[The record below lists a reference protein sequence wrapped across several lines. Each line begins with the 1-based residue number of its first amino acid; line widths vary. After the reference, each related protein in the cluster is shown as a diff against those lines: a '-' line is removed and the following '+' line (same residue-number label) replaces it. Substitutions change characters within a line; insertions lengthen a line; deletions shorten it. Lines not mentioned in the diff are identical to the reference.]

1 MHLSR
6 RAYLFVLLT
15 ALLAV
20 TGIWS
25 SEPALAGWWRLPAA
39 LLLLGLAWEGLSL
52 RHRPIAA
59 QLNTAARAL
68 LGRAQPAT
76 FVFRNDA
83 SRALQVEYA
92 PAVPP
97 GFEGPSELRRVRAPA
112 RGSVSDAVSLLPVRL
127 GPHAWPAL
135 PARVLGPLAL
145 AWWSMTLEPS
155 ARVRVAPDARG
166 MRLRLKG
173 LSGGA
178 RPRPIAGT
186 GTELHQLRAYRRG
199 DPLSSID
206 WKATARR
213 RALVTR
219 EFSED
224 QHLDVLI
231 AIDAGRLS
239 RIRTGALDRLG
250 LYANL
255 AARLAEVA
263 VHLDDRAGLILYAD
277 RVLARCPP
285 ARGLAAL
292 TALRR
297 VLEEVA
303 VQPAESS
310 PTAAAVG
317 IRQMLKHRGLIVL
330 LTDLDDAS
338 VASGLTRAVRLLAP
352 PHLVVVAGVQSGEIP
367 ALAQARAQDWQQP
380 WIALAASE
388 HEERAL
394 AQRLLLRRLGAP
406 VVAAPAE
413 QLEQAVLAQYE
424 QLRRTR
430 RV

>member
-1 MHLSR
+1 VHLAS
-6 RAYLFVLLT
+6 RAYLLVLLT
-15 ALLAV
+15 AVLAI

-25 SEPALAGWWRLPAA
+25 SEPALSGWWRLPAA

-52 RHRPIAA
+52 RHRPITA
-59 QLNTAARAL
+59 QILTSGRAL
-68 LGRAQPAT
+68 LGREQPAS
-76 FVFRNDA
+76 FVFTNDA
-83 SRALQVEYA
+83 SRSLKVEYA
-92 PAVPP
+92 PALPQ
-97 GFEGPSELRRVRAPA
+97 GFEGPTKLRRVHTPA
-112 RGSVSDAVSLLPVRL
+112 GATVSDTVRLLPVRL
-127 GPHAWPAL
+127 GPHTWPKL
-135 PARVLGPLAL
+135 PARVLGPLSL
-145 AWWSMTLEPS
+145 GWWSVTLQPS
-155 ARVRVAPDARG
+155 FRVRVAPDAMG

-173 LSGGA
+173 LGGGA

-186 GTELHQLRAYRRG
+186 GTELHQLRAYVRG

-213 RALVTR
+213 HALVTR

-239 RIRTGALDRLG
+239 RIRAGALDRLA

-263 VHLDDRAGLILYAD
+263 VHLDDRAGLIVYAE
-277 RVLARCPP
+277 RVVARCPP
-285 ARGLAAL
+285 ARGLTAL

-297 VLEEVA
+297 VLEELS
-303 VQPAESS
+303 VQPRESS
-310 PTAAAVG
+310 PTAAAVA

-338 VASGLTRAVRLLAP
+338 IATELARAVRLLAP
-352 PHLVVVAGVQSGEIP
+352 PHLVVVAGVASGEIA
-367 ALAQARAQDWQQP
+367 ALAHATAHDWQDP

-413 QLEQAVLAQYE
+413 QLQEAVLKEYE
-424 QLRRTR
+424 RLRRAR